1 MAAPVPRLS
10 WLVIFELHSE
20 QRAVKAGGLERR
32 SLGQSGIDVSV
43 IGFGA
48 WGIGGL
54 TAGATS
60 YGETDD
66 AVSRRALLAAYERGI
81 NFFDTAPAYGA
92 GHSERLIGETLAP
105 VRGDIVIATKGGMSD
120 FDSAVDFSPVEL
132 KRAIEGS
139 LRRLRSDYVDVYQLH
154 NPTDSLFEHPGPVAA
169 LVEALRRD
177 GVIRTFGVSVARP
190 EDGLIAM
197 ERFELD
203 TIQVNFN
210 LVDQR
215 VIDCGLMERAALRGV
230 TLIARTPLCFGL
242 LSGAVARDARFDS
255 TDHRSRWSQAQI
267 AQWADAADRY
277 ASSMEGEVVQTKA
290 QVALRYCLS
299 YPTVATT
306 IPGMLTEDEVR
317 ENTAVGAFGPLS
329 SRQLETV
336 RAIYQEQSFF
346 VGGRSG

>member
-1 MAAPVPRLS
+1 MATPVPRLG
-10 WLVIFELHSE
+10 WPVISELHFE
-20 QRAVKAGGLERR
+20 RQAVKARGLGRR
-32 SLGQSGIDVSV
+32 ALGQSGIDVSV

-54 TAGATS
+54 TAGASS

-66 AVSRRALLAAYERGI
+66 AVSRLALLAAYERGI

-92 GHSERLIGETLAP
+92 GHSERLIGDTLAP
-105 VRGDIVIATKGGMSD
+105 VRGDIVIATKGGRPD
-120 FDSAVDFSPVEL
+120 FDSAADFSPVEL
-132 KRAIEGS
+132 KRALEGS

-154 NPTDSLFEHPGPVAA
+154 NPTEALFEHPGPVAA

-177 GVIRTFGVSVARP
+177 GVIRTLGVSVARP

-197 ERFELD
+197 ERFDLD
-203 TIQVNFN
+203 TIQINFN
-210 LVDQR
+210 LIDQR

-230 TLIARTPLCFGL
+230 ALIARTPLCFGL
-242 LSGAVARDARFDS
+242 LSGVIARDARFDP

-267 AQWADAADRY
+267 AQWADAADRF
-277 ASSMEGEVVQTKA
+277 ASSMESAAVQTKA

-299 YPTVATT
+299 YTAVATT

-317 ENTAVGAFGPLS
+317 ENAAAGAFGPLS
-329 SRQLETV
+329 SRELETV
-336 RAIYQEQSFF
+336 RAIYQEQSCF
-346 VGGRSG
+346 GGR